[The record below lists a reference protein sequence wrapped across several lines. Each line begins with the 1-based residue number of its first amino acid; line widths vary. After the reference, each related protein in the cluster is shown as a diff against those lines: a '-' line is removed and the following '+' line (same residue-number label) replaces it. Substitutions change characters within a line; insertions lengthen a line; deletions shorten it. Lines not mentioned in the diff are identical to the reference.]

1 MRIAP
6 ATNSVYDRLSAEA
19 VASYS
24 SYNIIL
30 EIIIIIIIKNVV
42 LLAS

>member
-19 VASYS
+19 VAS

-30 EIIIIIIIKNVV
+30 EIIIIIIIIKNV